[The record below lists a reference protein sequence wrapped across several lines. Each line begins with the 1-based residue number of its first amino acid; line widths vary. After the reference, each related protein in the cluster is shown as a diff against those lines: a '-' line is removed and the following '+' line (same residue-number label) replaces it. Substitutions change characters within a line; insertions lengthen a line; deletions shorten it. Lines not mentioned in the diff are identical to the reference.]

1 MSFAPILLA
10 KTRRLSKLRFQRMEK
25 RTLVT
30 GRTCEEFLTSFPLH
44 PITSST
50 LLLGGKRR
58 GSLYLPCRV
67 PYGTELQL
75 RLLTKH
81 PLSCWEV
88 NCGDCAMMLFGK
100 ESHPSSWWDGNE
112 KPLALGDVERLSEAE
127 TRQLE
132 TVSVKVCPC
141 LMPDDDARDELICA
155 AMLPGFQFLWAREK
169 YWIII
174 NRLL

>member
-58 GSLYLPCRV
+58 DSLYLPCRV

-75 RLLTKH
+75 RLFYETPFILLGGQLWGLCHDALRERESSLQLMGWKEEATCSGRCRETQQGRNKAA
-81 PLSCWEV
+81 W
-88 NCGDCAMMLFGK
+88 NCVC
-100 ESHPSSWWDGNE
+100 ESVH
-112 KPLALGDVERLSEAE
+112 
-127 TRQLE
+127 
-132 TVSVKVCPC
+132 
-141 LMPDDDARDELICA
+141 MPDAWWWCKRWTHLCCPVTRVSISVGKGEILNYY
-155 AMLPGFQFLWAREK
+155 K
-169 YWIII
+169 
-174 NRLL
+174 